1 MTFQTHVN
9 TYPAPGVVGQ
19 RASQNPIST
28 VVAGPGGLVA
38 GTAGVN
44 VGKFAW
50 NTYAS
55 AGGPGA
61 ANNSTPTPLVPD
73 GFISNEQQA
82 LITTWLGESGLAVPA
97 GYPVTEMQRGDFW
110 ARNPYADAA
119 IGQKVYANLFSG
131 DILGAATGQ
140 FLTNEVGSNAVIAS
154 ATIAKDSYELNI
166 ITLTSGVIQ
175 IGDEVF
181 FPTSPAGA
189 PQGHTYIE
197 SFNSFNGTSGTV
209 ELTQAPTATFTTKA
223 FTTLAPVGTGG
234 GTINASAN
242 NGDTVLTVNSV
253 THGQVVAG
261 QRIKGTSIP
270 TDAYV
275 ASLGT
280 YNGTSGTVN
289 LSAATTGT
297 ISSAAVLLSAFIETP
312 WSVLA
317 PGNVG
322 DLVKIGIKN

>member
-1 MTFQTHVN
+1 MTFQTHIN
-9 TYPAPGVVGQ
+9 LYPASGVVGQ
-19 RASQNPIST
+19 RASQNPIAT

-38 GTAGVN
+38 GTAGLN

-50 NTYAS
+50 NTYAT

-61 ANNSTPTPLVPD
+61 ANNSSLTAQVPD
-73 GFISNEQQA
+73 GFVANEQQA
-82 LITTWLGESGLAVPA
+82 LITTWLGESGLQVPA
-97 GYPVTEMQRGDFW
+97 GYNVTEMSRGDFW
-110 ARNPYADAA
+110 ARNNYADAA

-131 DILGAATGQ
+131 DILGAATGL
-140 FLTNEVGSNAVIAS
+140 FPTNEVGSAAVIAS
-154 ATIAKDSYELNI
+154 ATIASGSYELNI

-181 FPTSPAGA
+181 FPNLPGA

-197 SFNSFNGTSGTV
+197 SFNSFNGTNGTV

-234 GTINASAN
+234 GTVNASAS

-253 THGQVVAG
+253 THGQVAVG
-261 QRIKGTSIP
+261 QLVKGTSVP
-270 TDAYV
+270 SGAYI

-280 YNGTSGTVN
+280 YNGVSGTVN

-297 ISSAAVLLSAFIETP
+297 ISSASVLLSAFIETP
-312 WSVLA
+312 WYILA